1 MFWPLLAHLGV
12 ARFAPLPPPG
22 QTGAA
27 VRPLREA
34 APYRLGGGRDWKDLL
49 GFVQKAGI
57 GMYILIVFL
66 QLGEIML
73 AIL

>member
-22 QTGAA
+22 QTGAT
-27 VRPLREA
+27 VPLREA
-34 APYRLGGGRDWKDLL
+34 APTALEGAGLEGPL

-57 GMYILIVFL
+57 GMYILVAFL

>member
-1 MFWPLLAHLGV
+1 MFRPLLDHLGV

-22 QTGAA
+22 HTGAA

-57 GMYILIVFL
+57 GMYILIAFL